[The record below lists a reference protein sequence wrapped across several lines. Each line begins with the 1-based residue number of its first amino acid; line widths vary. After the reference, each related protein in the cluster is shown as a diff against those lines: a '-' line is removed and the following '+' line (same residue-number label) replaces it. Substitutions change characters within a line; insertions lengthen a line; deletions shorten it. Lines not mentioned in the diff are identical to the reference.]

1 MTTIERI
8 FDVMETIAAEMDYIY
23 EAIEKIDNSV
33 PQKSDS
39 IAKVVESR
47 EKTNQ
52 RLISFYENLLDS
64 LDWEDFDENEDVF
77 DED

>member
-8 FDVMETIAAEMDYIY
+8 FDVMETIAAEMDYVY

-47 EKTNQ
+47 EKTNLA
-52 RLISFYENLLDS
+52 LINFYEQLLNEFDN
-64 LDWEDFDENEDVF
+64 LDWKDFDED
-77 DED
+77 

>member
-8 FDVMETIAAEMDYIY
+8 FDVMETIATEMDYIY

-47 EKTNQ
+47 EKTNLA
-52 RLISFYENLLDS
+52 LINFYEQLLNEFDN
-64 LDWEDFDENEDVF
+64 LDWKDFDED
-77 DED
+77 

>member
-8 FDVMETIAAEMDYIY
+8 FDVMETIATEMDYIY
-23 EAIEKIDNSV
+23 EAIAKIDNSV

-47 EKTNQ
+47 EKTNLA
-52 RLISFYENLLDS
+52 LINFYERLLDD
-64 LDWEDFDENEDVF
+64 LNWEDFDED
-77 DED
+77 